1 MTAALALILTK
12 AFQLFLVLDPIGNT
26 GIIATLIAKFSKER
40 QRVILLREIL
50 FSLIILISFFFGGSY
65 LLSALDISQA
75 AITMTGGIVF
85 MLFSITLLFPG
96 TGVDI
101 KNLEEEPFLVPIAM
115 PLVVGPSSMATV
127 ILLAHDK
134 SPIYLSLAAI
144 FLAWL
149 ATGTIIFFG
158 PFLLNKLGRIGMQV
172 IERLVG
178 MICAMVAVNML
189 LRGAKLFL
197 ANLS

>member
-50 FSLIILISFFFGGSY
+50 FSLIILIAFFFGGSY

-158 PFLLNKLGRIGMQV
+158 PFL
-172 IERLVG
+172 
-178 MICAMVAVNML
+178 
-189 LRGAKLFL
+189 
-197 ANLS
+197 

>member
-50 FSLIILISFFFGGSY
+50 FSLIILIAFFFGGSY